1 VSLMLIAL
9 GFVGLIIAI
18 VAVRDLTQRQ
28 HSVTRNFPVVG
39 HFRYLLEEMGQP
51 LRQYFFAGDL
61 DERPYNRVTRSW
73 VYASAKGQ
81 NNMVGFGSQVDHN
94 EPGRMHIVPSMYPTL
109 KEADPT
115 EAGLPRPR
123 IIGAKRAQPYQP
135 RRFANIS
142 GMSYGALS
150 PNAVRALS
158 RGAKMAGC
166 YMSTGEG
173 SLSPYHVEGDADILY
188 QIGPAKFGCRTP
200 DGRFD
205 DEKFAAIAALPQV
218 KMIEIKLAQGA
229 KPGKGGML
237 PKEKITPE
245 IAAIRGIPM
254 GVDCQ
259 SPNRFEEFDDSS
271 SLLDFIDR
279 VRTLTGKPVGL
290 KMVVGSSAEIDD
302 LCREIRRRGDG
313 PDFIAVDGN
322 EGGSGAAPLALANY
336 VGLPVMDAIIAV
348 DNALRRSGLREDIAL
363 MAAGKIA
370 TSGDVATHLALGA
383 DLVHIGRGF
392 LFSIGCIQALRCHTN
407 TCPTGVTTQ
416 NRWLQSGLD
425 PTDKGVRVANYA
437 LTLERDL
444 QMITHACGLT
454 HPSQLQRGDVV
465 MNVSPGVRKSLAE
478 LFPYPAAPTR
488 PRFGSRGDSPRRP
501 GIAQAGFEPGTRA
514 GNMPAGC
521 RS

>member
-1 VSLMLIAL
+1 MTIAL
-9 GFVGLIIAI
+9 ITLGFLLLVVAIIA
-18 VAVRDLTQRQ
+18 VHDLTQRK
-28 HSVTRNFPVVG
+28 HAVTRNFPVIG
-39 HFRYLLEEMGQP
+39 HFRYFFEEMGQP

-61 DERPYNRVTRSW
+61 EERPYNRVTRSW

-81 NNMVGFGSQVDHN
+81 NNLVGFGSQVDHN
-94 EPGRMHIVPSMYPTL
+94 QPGRMHIVPSMYPTL
-109 KEADPT
+109 TPANTTEAD
-115 EAGLPRPR
+115 LPRPKT
-123 IIGAKRAQPYQP
+123 IGAKRPQPYQP

-158 RGAKMAGC
+158 RGAKLAEC

-173 SLSPYHVEGDADILY
+173 SLSPYHVEGDCDVLY

-205 DEKFAAIAALPQV
+205 DEKAAAILALPQV
-218 KMIEIKLAQGA
+218 KMVEIKLSQGA

-237 PKEKITPE
+237 PKEKITDE

-254 GVDCQ
+254 GVDCH
-259 SPNRFEEFDDSS
+259 SPNRFEEFDDAP

-279 VRTLTGKPVGL
+279 VRKLTGKPIGL
-290 KMVVGSSAEIDD
+290 KMVVGSTAEIDE
-302 LCREIRRRGDG
+302 LCREMRNRGDG

-322 EGGSGAAPLALANY
+322 EGGSGAAPLALADY
-336 VGLPVMDAIIAV
+336 VGLPLVDALIAV
-348 DNALRRSGLREDIAL
+348 DNALRREGLRDDVTVIAS
-363 MAAGKIA
+363 GKIA
-370 TSGDVATHLALGA
+370 TGGEVATHIALGA

-392 LFSIGCIQALRCHTN
+392 LFSIGCIQAMRCHTN

-425 PTDKGVRVANYA
+425 PTDKGVRVRNYA
-437 LTLERDL
+437 LALERDL

-454 HPSQLQRGDVV
+454 HPSQLHRSHVV
-465 MNVSPGVRKSLAE
+465 MNISPGVRKSLLE
-478 LFPYPAAPTR
+478 LFPYPSNRFDPPTATNSKIEREHSVALYAA
-488 PRFGSRGDSPRRP
+488 S
-501 GIAQAGFEPGTRA
+501 
-514 GNMPAGC
+514 
-521 RS
+521 

>member
-1 VSLMLIAL
+1 MLIASGVL
-9 GFVGLIIAI
+9 AVIVLI
-18 VAVRDLTQRQ
+18 VAIRDLTQRQ
-28 HSVTRNFPVVG
+28 HAVTRNFPVIG
-39 HFRYLLEEMGQP
+39 HLRYLFEEMGQP

-61 DERPYNRVTRSW
+61 EERPYNRVTRSW

-81 NNMVGFGSQVDHN
+81 NNMIGFGSQVDHN

-109 KEADPT
+109 GGDAPDD
-115 EAGLPRPR
+115 LPRPR
-123 IIGAKRAQPYQP
+123 VIGARRAQPYQP

-158 RGAKMAGC
+158 RGAKLAGC

-173 SLSPYHVEGDADILY
+173 SLSPYHVEGDGDILY

-200 DGRFD
+200 DGSFD
-205 DEKFAAIAALPQV
+205 DRKAAAILALPQV
-218 KMIEIKLAQGA
+218 KMVEIKLAQGA
-229 KPGKGGML
+229 KPGTGGML

-259 SPNRFEEFDDSS
+259 SPNRFEEFDDAP
-271 SLLDFIDR
+271 SLLDFIER

-290 KMVVGSSAEIDD
+290 KMVVGSAAEIDD
-302 LCREIRRRGDG
+302 LCRHIRLRGDG

-322 EGGSGAAPLALANY
+322 EGGSGAAPLALADY
-336 VGLPVMDAIIAV
+336 LGLPLVDALIAV
-348 DNALRRSGLREDIAL
+348 DNALRREGLRDDITL
-363 MAAGKIA
+363 IAAGKIA
-370 TSGDVATHLALGA
+370 TGGEVATHLAIGA

-416 NRWLQSGLD
+416 NHWLQSGLD
-425 PTDKGVRVANYA
+425 PADKGVRVANYA
-437 LTLERDL
+437 MALERDVR
-444 QMITHACGLT
+444 MITHACGLT
-454 HPSQLQRGDVV
+454 HPSQLHRGHVV
-465 MNVSPGVRKSLAE
+465 MNISPGVRRSLVDM
-478 LFPYPAAPTR
+478 FPYPAPSPAP
-488 PRFGSRGDSPRRP
+488 SRV
-501 GIAQAGFEPGTRA
+501 RA
-514 GNMPAGC
+514 VPNDAHHAAPLRTVLQDEMLV
-521 RS
+521 SK